1 MKTTHNLFR
10 DLLYISILTLLLTSN
25 SYTQE
30 NLDILPVTGRNELF
44 HQLLIDRVDTL
55 TQNRAEAL
63 ALALNSDE
71 AFLERQQ
78 LLYENYLMLLGDLP
92 EKTPLNAMVIDTI
105 TSGDVYRIERLH
117 YQSMPN
123 HHVTANFYIPD
134 TGAAPYPSVIITCG
148 HYPVAKTYVDYQNL
162 AILFAKNGIAA
173 LIVDPIAQGE
183 RYQITNE
190 LGTAYYDGGS
200 GTTEHTLLDVGAVLT
215 GTSVVA
221 YELWD
226 NHRGVDYLYSRTDVV
241 DTSKIGCT
249 GHSGGGAQATYL
261 LAYDKRLKVGTV
273 ANYLTNE
280 GNLYKNPNG
289 GPQTGSQNLSFE
301 GAYGIDQ
308 VDYVEMFAPKPY
320 MIIGTTGDRDGIFKL
335 IYVQDVYNEAKIIYD
350 SLDAPEKVYLFE
362 TSDAH
367 DYTTVKREASVRWF
381 RRWFYNDNDT
391 IIEGVQTTLDNIDL
405 EVTGSGQV
413 MEEWEDELSVNANNL
428 RLADSL
434 ADNREAFWSEN
445 TKDSCLNMVKQLI
458 VYEPY
463 QEPLVAA
470 DSGTID
476 RGEYTIEKI
485 NILCGDDVPVPGLV
499 FTSKTKPAS
508 SPAILYID
516 GRGKDFDAGEGE
528 WIEKLV
534 VDSGYIVF
542 AVDVRGF
549 GETTD
554 NPAKNEG
561 KHKNN
566 EHRNAVISLYAG
578 KTLIGQRVTD
588 IMKSLDVLLARGD
601 VDTSK
606 INIVGIGRGGP
617 VVMHAAALEEKF
629 KTTTIRLS
637 DSSWVKIVGSPNATN
652 KMTHLV
658 PGALKYYDLP
668 DIVASISPRP
678 VYYADEPVIE
688 PSTDEVVKS
697 LDANFLELCYPIPAS
712 GNTVI
717 LYTIPEAGD
726 VKLMLFDSQGREV
739 DTIVEEYQIENKYS
753 IDYDISNL
761 EQGMYFCIMT
771 FNGQSAG
778 TAKIL
783 VLP

>member
-1 MKTTHNLFR
+1 VKTIRNLLR
-10 DLLYISILTLLLTSN
+10 DLLSISILTLILTFN
-25 SYTQE
+25 SYAQE
-30 NLDILPVTGRNELF
+30 DLDILPVEGRNELF
-44 HQLLIDRVDTL
+44 HQILIDRVDTL
-55 TQNRAEAL
+55 TKQRAEAVT
-63 ALALNSDE
+63 LALNSE
-71 AFLERQQ
+71 ETILERQQ
-78 LLYENYLMLLGDLP
+78 KLYEDYLMLLGDMP
-92 EKTPLNAMVIDTI
+92 EKTPLNALVIDTI
-105 TSGDVYRIERLH
+105 TNEDVYRIERLH
-117 YQSMPN
+117 YQSLPN

-134 TGAAPYPSVIITCG
+134 TGTAPYPSVIIACG

-173 LIVDPIAQGE
+173 LIVDPIGQGE

-190 LGTAYYDGGS
+190 SGTAYYDGGS

-261 LAYDKRLKVGTV
+261 LAFDKRLKAGIV

-280 GNLYKNPNG
+280 GNLYKNPSG
-289 GPQTGSQNLSFE
+289 GPQTGSQNLSYE

-308 VDYVEMFAPKPY
+308 ADYVEMFAPKPY

-335 IYVQDVYNEAKIIYD
+335 IYVEDVYNEAKLIFD
-350 SLDAPEKVYLFE
+350 SLNVPEKISLFA

-367 DYTTVKREASVRWF
+367 DFTKVKREAAVRWF
-381 RRWFYNDNDT
+381 KRWFYNDNDT
-391 IIEGVQTTLDNIDL
+391 IIEDVQTTLDNIDL
-405 EVTGSGQV
+405 EVTESGQV
-413 MEEWEDELSVNANNL
+413 MEEWENELSVNANNL

-434 ADNREAFWSEN
+434 ADDRESFWSEN
-445 TKDSCLNMVKQLI
+445 TKDSCLNMVKELI

-463 QEPLVAA
+463 QEQLIVA

-499 FTSKTKPAS
+499 FSSKTKPAT
-508 SPAILYID
+508 SPAILYVD
-516 GRGKDFDAGEGE
+516 GRGKDHDAEEGK

-549 GETTD
+549 GETMD

-566 EHRNAVISLYAG
+566 EHRNTVISLYTG
-578 KTLIGQRVTD
+578 KTLIGQRVSD
-588 IMKSLDVLLARGD
+588 VMKSLDVLLGRDD

-606 INIVGIGRGGP
+606 ISIVGIDRAGP

-629 KTTTIRLS
+629 KSVTIRLS
-637 DSSWVKIVGSPNATN
+637 DSSWVDIVSTPNAIN

-688 PSTDEVVKS
+688 PSEVGTVNS
-697 LDANFLELCYPIPAS
+697 LDSDFLKLCYPNPAS
-712 GNTVI
+712 DNTI
-717 LYTIPEAGD
+717 ISYSIPEPGN
-726 VKLMLFDSQGREV
+726 VKLILFDSQGREV
-739 DTIVEEYQIENKYS
+739 DTLVDEYQIDNNYS
-753 IDYDISNL
+753 ITYALSNL
-761 EQGMYFCIMT
+761 VPGTYFCKMT
-771 FNGQSAG
+771 FGGQTAG
-778 TAKIL
+778 TIKLL